1 MKNSLAIKQLT
12 YISIMCGINIL
23 FTILNLFLPFF
34 TLVILIGLPFASL
47 LVKMKVNFRYV
58 IIYFL
63 ATIIS
68 CFLID
73 FQTAAF
79 YIFPSLVSG
88 LLFGFLIQKRVNGF
102 YIMIINSLVN
112 IILQTISIFLIQI
125 ISNVNMFDF
134 FSKVLNLSINRFKEL
149 YLVIFFAVGLLQ
161 SLFSYIIIEEEIKKF
176 NYEIDE
182 SYSLFY
188 VLLIGNTFF
197 SGIGFFINYLPISY
211 LLSSIGLFTSIF
223 LFAYLFKCQKSFIR
237 YSLLISYIIAFFI
250 WVAVN
255 QLIVNHSLFFNL
267 FSLTTSLNGV
277 ILIIYMAIKK
287 KKIKSNIFNNNDFDD

>member
-1 MKNSLAIKQLT
+1 MKNSLSIKQLT
-12 YISIMCGINIL
+12 FISIMCGINIL

-47 LVKMKVNFRYV
+47 LVKMKVSFRYI

-63 ATIIS
+63 ATLAS

-73 FQTAAF
+73 LQTAAF
-79 YIFPSLVSG
+79 YIFPSLISG
-88 LLFGFLIQKRVNGF
+88 LLFGFLIQKRINGF
-102 YIMIINSLVN
+102 YIIIVNSLVN
-112 IILQTISIFLIQI
+112 IVLETISIFLIQI
-125 ISNVNMFDF
+125 ISNVDMFGF
-134 FSKVLNLSINRFKEL
+134 FSKILNISITRFKEL
-149 YLVIFFAVGLLQ
+149 YLSIFFAIGLLQ

-176 NYEIDE
+176 KYEIDE

-197 SGIGFFINYLPISY
+197 NGLGFFINYLPVAY
-211 LLSSIGLFTSIF
+211 FLSSIGLFIGVF
-223 LFAYLFKCQKSFIR
+223 LLAYLIKAKTTFIR
-237 YSLLISYIIAFFI
+237 YSLLTSYIITFYI
-250 WVAVN
+250 WISINSLVS
-255 QLIVNHSLFFNL
+255 NHSLFFNL

-287 KKIKSNIFNNNDFDD
+287 EDKSNIFNNNDFDD

>member
-12 YISIMCGINIL
+12 FISIMCGINIL

-47 LVKMKVNFRYV
+47 LVKMKVSFRYI

-63 ATIIS
+63 ATLAS

-73 FQTAAF
+73 LQTAAF
-79 YIFPSLVSG
+79 YIFPSLISG
-88 LLFGFLIQKRVNGF
+88 LLFGFLIQKRINGF
-102 YIMIINSLVN
+102 YIIIVNSLVN
-112 IILQTISIFLIQI
+112 IVLETISIFLIQI
-125 ISNVNMFDF
+125 ISNVDMFDF
-134 FSKVLNLSINRFKEL
+134 FSKILNISITRFKEL
-149 YLVIFFAVGLLQ
+149 YLSIFFAIGLLQ

-176 NYEIDE
+176 KYEIDE

-188 VLLIGNTFF
+188 VLLIGNTLFNGL
-197 SGIGFFINYLPISY
+197 SFFINYLPVAY
-211 LLSSIGLFTSIF
+211 FLSSIGLFIGVF
-223 LFAYLFKCQKSFIR
+223 LLAYLIKAKTTFIR
-237 YSLLISYIIAFFI
+237 YSLLTSYIITFFI
-250 WVAVN
+250 WISINSLVS
-255 QLIVNHSLFFNL
+255 NHSLFFNL

-287 KKIKSNIFNNNDFDD
+287 EDKSNIFNNNDFDD

>member
-12 YISIMCGINIL
+12 FISIMCGINIL

-47 LVKMKVNFRYV
+47 LVKMKVSFRYI

-63 ATIIS
+63 ATLAS

-73 FQTAAF
+73 LQTAAF
-79 YIFPSLVSG
+79 YIFPSLISG
-88 LLFGFLIQKRVNGF
+88 LLFGFLIQKRINGF
-102 YIMIINSLVN
+102 YIIIVNSLVN
-112 IILQTISIFLIQI
+112 IVLETISIFLIQI
-125 ISNVNMFDF
+125 ISNVDMFDF
-134 FSKVLNLSINRFKEL
+134 FSKILNISITRFKEL
-149 YLVIFFAVGLLQ
+149 YLSIFFAIGLLQ

-176 NYEIDE
+176 KYEIDE

-197 SGIGFFINYLPISY
+197 NGLGFFINYLPVAY
-211 LLSSIGLFTSIF
+211 FLSSIGLFIGVF
-223 LFAYLFKCQKSFIR
+223 LLAYLIKAKTTFIR
-237 YSLLISYIIAFFI
+237 YSLLTSYIITFFI
-250 WVAVN
+250 WISINSLVS
-255 QLIVNHSLFFNL
+255 NHSLFFNL

-287 KKIKSNIFNNNDFDD
+287 EDKSNIFNNNDFDD